1 MSNYLYDRVFGPH
14 SGSEK
19 IFLYT
24 GTAEISFGDFTA
36 LTNRLAGALVAAGVT
51 PGDRVAVQ
59 AEKSVTLLA
68 LYAATVK
75 AGGVYLPLN
84 TGYTATELE
93 YFIGN
98 ARPALVI
105 VDAASQVQITPIA
118 SRFNARLMTL
128 NADETGSLTEAAAA
142 HPPRFDAVPRSS
154 EDLAAI
160 LYTSGTT
167 GRSKG
172 AKLCHRNLVSN
183 SMVLAETWRFT
194 ADDVLLHMLPIY
206 HTHGLFVACNLLS
219 MVGGSMIFLPKFSAR
234 AALDW
239 MPKSTT
245 MMGVPT
251 FYTRLL
257 DSAEFTAEVSQ
268 HMRLFISGSAPLLAE
283 THQQFEART
292 GKAILER
299 YGMTETNMS
308 TSNPYEG
315 ARRAGT
321 VGRALDG
328 VEMRI
333 ADPKTGV
340 VLEDG
345 EIGIIELRGD
355 NVFLG
360 YWEMPEKTA
369 ESFREDGFFITGD
382 MAVRDGDGYIS
393 IVGRDKDLIISG
405 GLNVYPKEVESLI
418 DGLSGVLESAVIG
431 VPHRDF
437 GEAVV
442 AIVVRADASP
452 TTASNTGISAA
463 DIMSVLEP
471 QLAKFKQ
478 PKSILFIDN
487 LPRNSMGK
495 VQKAELRKTH
505 TTLFS

>member
-1 MSNYLYDRVFGPH
+1 MTNHLYDGVFGQH
-14 SGSEK
+14 ATSSK
-19 IFLYT
+19 TFLYT
-24 GTAEISFGDFTA
+24 DAGEVSFADFTA
-36 LTNRLAGALVAAGVT
+36 LTDRLAGLLVATGLA

-59 AEKSVTLLA
+59 ADKSVMLLA

-75 AGGVYLPLN
+75 TGGVYLPLN
-84 TGYTATELE
+84 TGYTAAELD
-93 YFIGN
+93 YFLGDAKPRIVVTGTAAAEAIAPLA
-98 ARPALVI
+98 ARGGAVM
-105 VDAASQVQITPIA
+105 
-118 SRFNARLMTL
+118 FTL
-128 NADETGSLTEAAAA
+128 DGDEGGSLAEAAAQ
-142 HPPRFDAVPRSS
+142 HQPGFTAVPRGS

-172 AKLCHRNLVSN
+172 AKLCHRNLLSN
-183 SMVLAETWRFT
+183 AAVLRDFWRFS

-206 HTHGLFVACNLLS
+206 HTHGLFVASNLLA
-219 MVGGSMIFLPKFSAR
+219 MVGGSMIFLPKFSADT
-234 AALDW
+234 ALDW
-239 MPKSTT
+239 MPRATT

-257 DSAEFTAEVSQ
+257 DHAGFTGAATA

-283 THQQFEART
+283 THRQFEERT

-299 YGMTETNMS
+299 YGMTETNMC

-315 ARRAGT
+315 ERRAGT
-321 VGRALDG
+321 VGFPLPG
-328 VEMRI
+328 VELRI
-333 ADPKTGV
+333 ADATSGAE
-340 VLEDG
+340 LADG

-360 YWEMPEKTA
+360 YWEMEEKTA
-369 ESFREDGFFITGD
+369 ESFRDDGFFITGD
-382 MAVRDGDGYIS
+382 MAVRDADGYVS

-405 GLNVYPKEVESLI
+405 GLNVYPKEVEGLI
-418 DGLSGVLESAVIG
+418 DAIDGVLESAVIG

-442 AIVVRADASP
+442 ALVVREV
-452 TTASNTGISAA
+452 TA
-463 DIMSVLEP
+463 LEAGTIESTLATR
-471 QLAKFKQ
+471 LAKFKQ
-478 PKSILFIDN
+478 PKSVIFIDA

-505 TTLFS
+505 DGLFS

>member
-1 MSNYLYDRVFGPH
+1 MTNHLYDGVFGQH
-14 SGSEK
+14 AASSK
-19 IFLYT
+19 TFLYT
-24 GTAEISFGDFTA
+24 ANGEVSFAEFTA
-36 LTNRLAGALVAAGVT
+36 LTDRLAGLLVATGLA

-59 AEKSVTLLA
+59 ADKSVMLLA

-84 TGYTATELE
+84 TGYTAAELD
-93 YFIGN
+93 YFLGD
-98 ARPALVI
+98 AKPRI
-105 VDAASQVQITPIA
+105 VVTAATAATAIA
-118 SRFNARLMTL
+118 PLATRGGATL
-128 NADETGSLTEAAAA
+128 FTLDADESGSLAEAAAT
-142 HPPRFDAVPRSS
+142 HRDGFTAVPRGS

-172 AKLCHRNLVSN
+172 AKLCHRNLLSN
-183 SMVLAETWRFT
+183 ATVLSDYWRFT

-206 HTHGLFVACNLLS
+206 HTHGLFVASNLLA
-219 MVGGSMIFLPKFSAR
+219 MVGGSMIFLPKFSADT
-234 AALDW
+234 ALDW
-239 MPKSTT
+239 MPTATT

-257 DSAEFTAEVSQ
+257 DHDGFTGAATA

-283 THQQFEART
+283 THRQFADRT

-299 YGMTETNMS
+299 YGMTETNMC

-315 ARRAGT
+315 DRRAGT
-321 VGRALDG
+321 VGFPLPG
-328 VEMRI
+328 IELRI
-333 ADPKTGV
+333 ADATSGAE
-340 VLEDG
+340 LADG

-360 YWEMPEKTA
+360 YWEMEEKTA
-369 ESFREDGFFITGD
+369 ESFRDDGFFITGD
-382 MAVRDGDGYIS
+382 MAVRDSDGYVS

-405 GLNVYPKEVESLI
+405 GLNVYPKEVEGLI
-418 DGLSGVLESAVIG
+418 DAIDGVLESAVIG

-442 AIVVRADASP
+442 AVIVREGSTLEADAIE
-452 TTASNTGISAA
+452 TTLAT
-463 DIMSVLEP
+463 

-478 PKSILFIDN
+478 PKSVIFIDA

-505 TTLFS
+505 DGLFS

>member
-1 MSNYLYDRVFGPH
+1 MTNHLYDSVFGKH
-14 SGSEK
+14 AASSK

-24 GTAEISFGDFTA
+24 DAGTVSFADFTA
-36 LTNRLAGALVAAGVT
+36 LTDRLAGLLVATGLA

-59 AEKSVTLLA
+59 ADKSVMLLA

-84 TGYTATELE
+84 TGYTAAELD
-93 YFIGN
+93 YFLGDAKPRIVVVGTIAADAIAPLA
-98 ARPALVI
+98 ARGGAVL
-105 VDAASQVQITPIA
+105 
-118 SRFNARLMTL
+118 FTL
-128 NADETGSLTEAAAA
+128 DGDETGSLAEAAAM
-142 HPPRFDAVPRSS
+142 HPPHFTAVPRGS

-172 AKLCHRNLVSN
+172 AKLCHRNLLSN
-183 SMVLAETWRFT
+183 AEVLRDYWRFN

-206 HTHGLFVACNLLS
+206 HTHGLFVASNLLA
-219 MVGGSMIFLPKFSAR
+219 MVGGSMIFLPKFSVD
-234 AALDW
+234 AALKW
-239 MPKSTT
+239 LPTATT

-257 DSAEFTAEVSQ
+257 DSDAFTGAASA

-283 THQQFEART
+283 THRQFEERT

-299 YGMTETNMS
+299 YGMTETNMC
-308 TSNPYEG
+308 TSNPHDG
-315 ARRAGT
+315 DRRAGT
-321 VGRALDG
+321 VGFPLPG
-328 VEMRI
+328 VELRI
-333 ADPKTGV
+333 ADARTGAE
-340 VLEDG
+340 LADG

-360 YWEMPEKTA
+360 YWEMEEKTA
-369 ESFREDGFFITGD
+369 ESFRNDGFFITGD
-382 MAVRDGDGYIS
+382 MAMRDGDGYVS

-405 GLNVYPKEVESLI
+405 GLNVYPKEVEGLI
-418 DGLSGVLESAVIG
+418 DALDGVLESAVIG

-442 AIVVRADASP
+442 AIVVREDMA
-452 TTASNTGISAA
+452 
-463 DIMSVLEP
+463 LEAGTIEATLATR
-471 QLAKFKQ
+471 LAKFKQ
-478 PKSILFIDN
+478 PKSVIFADA

-495 VQKAELRKTH
+495 VQKAELRKAH
-505 TTLFS
+505 GELFS

>member
-1 MSNYLYDRVFGPH
+1 MTNHLYDGVFGQH
-14 SGSEK
+14 ASSSK
-19 IFLYT
+19 TFLYT
-24 GTAEISFGDFTA
+24 DTGEVSFADFTA
-36 LTNRLAGALVAAGVT
+36 LTNRLARLLTAAGLA

-59 AEKSVTLLA
+59 ADKSVMLLA

-84 TGYTATELE
+84 TGYTAAELD
-93 YFIGN
+93 YFLGDAKPRIVIAGSAAADAVAPLA
-98 ARPALVI
+98 ARGGA
-105 VDAASQVQITPIA
+105 
-118 SRFNARLMTL
+118 TL
-128 NADETGSLTEAAAA
+128 FTLDADEGGSLAEAAATQD
-142 HPPRFDAVPRSS
+142 PDFVAVPRGA

-172 AKLCHRNLVSN
+172 AKLCHRNLLSN
-183 SMVLAETWRFT
+183 AEVLRDYWHFT

-206 HTHGLFVACNLLS
+206 HTHGLFVASNLLA
-219 MVGGSMIFLPKFSAR
+219 MVGGSMIFLPKFSAET
-234 AALDW
+234 ALRW
-239 MPKSTT
+239 MPQATT

-257 DSAEFTAEVSQ
+257 DSDGFNGEATA

-283 THQQFEART
+283 THRQFQDRT

-299 YGMTETNMS
+299 YGMTETNMC
-308 TSNPYEG
+308 TSNPYDRD
-315 ARRAGT
+315 RRAGT
-321 VGRALDG
+321 VGFPLPG
-328 VEMRI
+328 VELRI
-333 ADPKTGV
+333 ADATTGAE
-340 VLEDG
+340 LADG

-360 YWEMPEKTA
+360 YWEMEQKTA

-382 MAVRDGDGYIS
+382 MAVRDADGYIS

-405 GLNVYPKEVESLI
+405 GLNVYPKEVEGMI
-418 DGLSGVLESAVIG
+418 DAIDGVLESAVIG

-442 AIVVRADASP
+442 AVVVREDPALEASAIE
-452 TTASNTGISAA
+452 TTLST
-463 DIMSVLEP
+463 

-478 PKSILFIDN
+478 PKSVIFVDA

-495 VQKAELRKTH
+495 VQKAELRKLH
-505 TTLFS
+505 DGLFS

>member
-1 MSNYLYDRVFGPH
+1 MTNYLYDGVFAPH
-14 SGSEK
+14 ADSRK
-19 IFLYT
+19 TFLYT
-24 GTAEISFGDFTA
+24 ADGEISFADFTA
-36 LTNRLAGALVAAGVT
+36 LTDRIASLLVATGMA

-59 AEKSVTLLA
+59 ADKSVMLFA

-84 TGYTATELE
+84 TGYTAAELD
-93 YFIGN
+93 YFLGD
-98 ARPALVI
+98 AKPRI
-105 VDAASQVQITPIA
+105 VVVSSKAEAAIA
-118 SRFNARLMTL
+118 SIAERIGAALMTL
-128 NADETGSLTEAAAA
+128 DADESGSLRDAAMA
-142 HPPRFDAVPRSS
+142 HEGPFAAVPRGS

-172 AKLCHRNLVSN
+172 AKLCHRNLRSN
-183 SMVLAETWRFT
+183 AEVLRDYWRFT
-194 ADDVLLHMLPIY
+194 PDDVLLHMLPIY
-206 HTHGLFVACNLLS
+206 HTHGLFVASNLLAL
-219 MVGGSMIFLPKFSAR
+219 VGGSMIFLPKY
-234 AALDW
+234 AADVALEW
-239 MPKSTT
+239 MPKATT

-257 DSAEFTAEVSQ
+257 DHDGFTREASA

-283 THQQFEART
+283 THRQFEART

-308 TSNPYEG
+308 TSNPFDG
-315 ARRAGT
+315 DRRAGT
-321 VGRALDG
+321 VGFALPG
-328 VEMRI
+328 VDIRI
-333 ADPKTGV
+333 ADPQTGAP
-340 VLEDG
+340 LPDG
-345 EIGIIELRGD
+345 EIGIIEQRGD

-369 ESFREDGFFITGD
+369 ESFRDDGFFITGD
-382 MAVRDGDGYIS
+382 MAVRDADGYIS

-405 GLNVYPKEVESLI
+405 GLNVYPKEVEGMI
-418 DGLSGVLESAVIG
+418 DAVEGVLESAVIG

-442 AIVVRADASP
+442 AVIVRSDDALAAETVEAALAD
-452 TTASNTGISAA
+452 
-463 DIMSVLEP
+463 

-478 PKSILFIDN
+478 PKAILFTDA

-495 VQKAELRKTH
+495 VQKAELRKAH
-505 TTLFS
+505 DGLFS

>member
-1 MSNYLYDRVFGPH
+1 MTNHLYDGVFGQH
-14 SGSEK
+14 ASSSK
-19 IFLYT
+19 TFLYT
-24 GTAEISFGDFTA
+24 DTGEVSFADFTA
-36 LTNRLAGALVAAGVT
+36 LTNRLAGLLIAEGLA

-59 AEKSVTLLA
+59 ADKSVMLLA

-84 TGYTATELE
+84 TGYTAAELD
-93 YFIGN
+93 YFLGD
-98 ARPALVI
+98 AKPRI
-105 VDAASQVQITPIA
+105 VIA
-118 SRFNARLMTL
+118 SSAAAGAVAPLAARGGATL
-128 NADETGSLTEAAAA
+128 FTLDADESGSLAEAAANQDSD
-142 HPPRFDAVPRSS
+142 FVAVPRGA

-172 AKLCHRNLVSN
+172 AKLCHRNLLSN
-183 SMVLAETWRFT
+183 AEVLRDYWHFA

-206 HTHGLFVACNLLS
+206 HTHGLFVASNLMA
-219 MVGGSMIFLPKFSAR
+219 MVGGSMIFLPKFSAE
-234 AALDW
+234 AALRW
-239 MPKSTT
+239 MPEATT

-257 DSAEFTAEVSQ
+257 DSDGFTGEATA

-283 THQQFEART
+283 THRQFQDRT

-299 YGMTETNMS
+299 YGMTETNMC

-315 ARRAGT
+315 DRRAGT
-321 VGRALDG
+321 VGFPLPG
-328 VEMRI
+328 VELRI
-333 ADPKTGV
+333 ADATTGAE
-340 VLEDG
+340 LADG

-360 YWEMPEKTA
+360 YWEMEEKTA

-382 MAVRDGDGYIS
+382 MAVRDSDGYVS

-405 GLNVYPKEVESLI
+405 GLNVYPKEVEGMI
-418 DGLSGVLESAVIG
+418 DAIEGVSESAVIG

-442 AIVVRADASP
+442 AVIVREDLGLEASAIE
-452 TTASNTGISAA
+452 TALST
-463 DIMSVLEP
+463 

-478 PKSILFIDN
+478 PKSVIFVDA

-495 VQKAELRKTH
+495 VQKAELRKVH
-505 TTLFS
+505 GGLFS

>member
-1 MSNYLYDRVFGPH
+1 MTNHLYDSVFGQH
-14 SGSEK
+14 AGSDK
-19 IFLYT
+19 TFLYT
-24 GTAEISFGDFTA
+24 ADGEISFAAFA
-36 LTNRLAGALVAAGVT
+36 SLTNRLANLLVAEGLA

-59 AEKSVTLLA
+59 ADKSVMLLA

-84 TGYTATELE
+84 TGYTASELD
-93 YFIGN
+93 YFLGDAKPRIVVVAQAAEAQIAPIAERGG
-98 ARPALVI
+98 AALLTLDADEGGSLK
-105 VDAASQVQITPIA
+105 DAAMAQ
-118 SRFNARLMTL
+118 
-128 NADETGSLTEAAAA
+128 ADNFT
-142 HPPRFDAVPRSS
+142 AVPRGS

-172 AKLCHRNLVSN
+172 AKLCHRNLLSN
-183 SMVLAETWRFT
+183 AEVLRDYWRFT
-194 ADDVLLHMLPIY
+194 SDDVLLHMLPIY
-206 HTHGLFVACNLLS
+206 HTHGLFVASNLLA
-219 MVGGSMIFLPKFSAR
+219 MVGGSMIFLPKFSTD
-234 AALDW
+234 AALAW
-239 MPKSTT
+239 IPKATS

-257 DSAEFTAEVSQ
+257 DSDGFTGELTS

-283 THQQFEART
+283 THRLFEART

-308 TSNPYEG
+308 TSNPYDG
-315 ARRAGT
+315 DRRAGT
-321 VGRALDG
+321 VGFPLPG
-328 VEMRI
+328 VELRI
-333 ADPKTGV
+333 ADAKTGAP
-340 VLEDG
+340 LADG

-369 ESFREDGFFITGD
+369 ESFRDDGFFITGD
-382 MAVRDGDGYIS
+382 MAVRDQDGYVS

-405 GLNVYPKEVESLI
+405 GLNVYPKEVEGLVDEI
-418 DGLSGVLESAVIG
+418 DGVLESAVIG

-442 AIVVRADASP
+442 AVVVREIPSLEAAAVE
-452 TTASNTGISAA
+452 TA
-463 DIMSVLEP
+463 
-471 QLAKFKQ
+471 LAERIARFKQ
-478 PKSILFIDN
+478 PKAVEFVDA

-495 VQKAELRKTH
+495 VQKAELRKTYGG
-505 TTLFS
+505 LFS